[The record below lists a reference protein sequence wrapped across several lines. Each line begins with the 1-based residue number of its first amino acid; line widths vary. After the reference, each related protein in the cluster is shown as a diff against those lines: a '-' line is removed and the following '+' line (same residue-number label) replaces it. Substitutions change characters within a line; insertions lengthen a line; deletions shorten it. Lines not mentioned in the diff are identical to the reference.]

1 MPIQAPQ
8 WTEFLSCPVCYNVFN
23 EQHYRPI
30 SLACGHTVCRTCLSK
45 FQQKKCPFDQSL
57 ISRDLDEL
65 PSNFALLQL
74 VCATA
79 SPDNKQP
86 CVPQQVEKFYDR
98 AKKCV
103 EDLALL
109 LKPVSSSTTGSII
122 SVSSSGQN
130 GQQSGSNCVLSRPMQ
145 RKLITLVN
153 CQLVEEEGRARALRA
168 ARSLGERTVTELIL
182 QHQNPQQLSSNLW
195 AAVRGRGCQFLG
207 PGMQEEVIKLIL
219 LALEDG
225 SALSRKVLVLFVVQ
239 RLEAQYPQASKT
251 AIGHVVQLLYRASC
265 FKVTK
270 RDEESSLMQLK
281 EDYRTY
287 EMLRREHDSQIVQ
300 IAMEAGLRIA
310 PDQWSSLLYGDATH
324 KSHMQSIIDKLQTPQ
339 TFSDSVS
346 ELLIA
351 LQRTSDPHNLSRLRP
366 ELEFLSKIDPSPDV
380 PCPTWENLDG
390 VMKSVKTVVEGL
402 VMFLSTVGQRRH
414 EFLTPFNAR
423 YKTSMCRDFI
433 ERGHCPRGTSCT
445 FAHSDEELE
454 KYRQKSKKAFR
465 QGFTGLYEDE
475 DDSQPMVPAGRGS
488 SSYSLL
494 KRQPSSGHQAPRG
507 VVEQPHPGGDAPPG
521 LGSGV
526 PPTPGSYPTRK
537 MEVILPPGAVM
548 QPNGSLVP
556 AAPNAPAGFVAP
568 IDNTVAPAVGMENV
582 QRVGFLPPN
591 GDSAI
596 LQSGGIITGVES
608 QEGILFQQQGIQ
620 PGQVAPPFQQ
630 PVPLI
635 GATGMVQGQQPPGM
649 VQPNSANMAGAG
661 QQMVGPGFGQA
672 NPMAGNIGQPGMP
685 QQGIPLG
692 PQQQGMPGP
701 IQQMSGMMPPYMSP
715 YGPGGNMMG
724 PRFPMH
730 PMMYGQYPY
739 PAMHPYMHYY
749 PQGYMAPDGSRM
761 PFDPNYFQSLNPFAE
776 PWKPNAQ
783 GQMPSHMM
791 NQPPYIPQGQG
802 HGADVNGCEVCSQ
815 KMKEEEKK
823 KQENR
828 GHSHLCNQHYKN
840 NSSPTLSPENQNV
853 NYANLKGKELDTESK
868 SDFDKSS
875 LKEQRQILKQ
885 SFNRNNSSENWQKE
899 SQNSVKDTEETP
911 AWSTFDDED
920 NDNDADYDYE
930 TSTRQFEQDR
940 PQFESRGQNQDE
952 YSWQAETS
960 NSASETGKQNM
971 SDDQSRTHPPPM
983 LAEPNAKLYRQ
994 SLHSL
999 HEKRNSLIQQLQEI
1013 NKETI
1018 EQEQK
1023 LEELNNMPNLFK
1035 FDTDLVSEA
1044 EAVKST
1050 LQHPAPLDTGPAK
1063 LKSNKPTNGEIF
1075 ERLGAISGVLPR
1087 SVNDSIL
1094 ASWTTSAL
1102 HDKDDDNA
1110 SSKKLTHLEKNQ
1122 EKSGWNEVDK
1132 EYPYWEDLT
1141 RSLESPQITP
1151 PATPYSQASSIPVS
1165 IMSTVRSLTSGST
1178 ISSHSSHFSSPFSQT
1193 ITRVSS
1199 NNGTMSGIM
1208 TGTSKSSSM
1217 YSSAYSGGQSLS
1229 SMPSMSL
1236 VSTSTSQSR
1245 ACGIVTTGKSR
1256 ISTQMA
1262 SSSPSYYTSTDYSD
1276 SSPVYNVTNKAYKKT
1291 KNIVYNSL
1299 SSPAS
1304 SYENAST
1311 SNDSGFPESYSQ
1323 PQSESIWPSSSY
1335 SATQTHTETSV
1346 DAGRK
1351 SKDSYYSYPSKMEE
1365 DTIPFVEGSPIIS
1378 KFGPISRATRSA
1390 GGLGSGRALEVVAD
1404 ESAKMIPVTAVTP
1417 ISSAPVPTSQMVPSR
1432 FASSWLDQE
1441 RREPDNTQTENKTQ
1455 PSWEKVYSY
1464 WTSEVNLLEQKA
1476 MKASTEDEKLSVKL
1490 HAIQLQI
1497 TLKEQELEQAR
1508 SLESQAQTSE
1518 SHNPTV
1524 DSSSTTKTDWN

>member
-109 LKPVSSSTTGSII
+109 LKPVSS
-122 SVSSSGQN
+122 
-130 GQQSGSNCVLSRPMQ
+130 
-145 RKLITLVN
+145 K
-153 CQLVEEEGRARALRA
+153 EEGRARALRA

-195 AAVRGRGCQFLG
+195 AA
-207 PGMQEEVIKLIL
+207 
-219 LALEDG
+219 
-225 SALSRKVLVLFVVQ
+225 

-265 FKVTK
+265 FK
-270 RDEESSLMQLK
+270 LK

-324 KSHMQSIIDKLQTPQ
+324 KSHMQSIIDK
-339 TFSDSVS
+339 
-346 ELLIA
+346 
-351 LQRTSDPHNLSRLRP
+351 
-366 ELEFLSKIDPSPDV
+366 
-380 PCPTWENLDG
+380 
-390 VMKSVKTVVEGL
+390 
-402 VMFLSTVGQRRH
+402 
-414 EFLTPFNAR
+414 
-423 YKTSMCRDFI
+423 
-433 ERGHCPRGTSCT
+433 
-445 FAHSDEELE
+445 
-454 KYRQKSKKAFR
+454 
-465 QGFTGLYEDE
+465 
-475 DDSQPMVPAGRGS
+475 PMVPAGRGS

-983 LAEPNAKLYRQ
+983 LAEPNAKLY

-1102 HDKDDDNA
+1102 H
-1110 SSKKLTHLEKNQ
+1110 
-1122 EKSGWNEVDK
+1122 
-1132 EYPYWEDLT
+1132 DLT

-1323 PQSESIWPSSSY
+1323 PQSE
-1335 SATQTHTETSV
+1335 T
-1346 DAGRK
+1346 
-1351 SKDSYYSYPSKMEE
+1351 YPSKMEE

-1455 PSWEKVYSY
+1455 P
-1464 WTSEVNLLEQKA
+1464 TSEVNLLEQKA